1 MSRPTRKPRLTN
13 TSERR
18 WPTLHKQW
26 NGAAVAGTARC
37 SGSRSASRATH
48 SAAAILFSAT
58 LRDITRR
65 KEAEDRL
72 MKLAEF
78 DPLTGLANRRA
89 FVAALE
95 RAIADSHRR
104 GSRVAVLYLD
114 LDHSKDVNDTLDHPA
129 GDRLLEAVAQ
139 RLRKNL
145 RASDMVARFGGDEF
159 AVLMSS
165 LSDPSDAGLLAKKP
179 IDAAA
184 SPFPVDANTEFT
196 PGTRISASG
205 IRSYGRN
212 RDCNSFPRRR
222 GALSGKGGRAP
233 HLSLLRRRDGFGGSR
248 PCQSAR

>member
-1 MSRPTRKPRLTN
+1 M
-13 TSERR
+13 
-18 WPTLHKQW
+18 
-26 NGAAVAGTARC
+26 
-37 SGSRSASRATH
+37 H
-48 SAAAILFSAT
+48 SAAAIFLFCD
-58 LRDITRR
+58 LGDITRR

-114 LDHSKDVNDTLDHPA
+114 LDHFKDVNDTLGHPA

-139 RLRKNL
+139 RLGKNL

-165 LSDPSDAGLLAKKP
+165 LSDPSDAGLLAKKL
-179 IDAAA
+179 IDAAT
-184 SPFPVDANTEFT
+184 SPFPVDANE
-196 PGTRISASG
+196 TRL
-205 IRSYGRN
+205 
-212 RDCNSFPRRR
+212 CRRR
-222 GALSGKGGRAP
+222 GY
-233 HLSLLRRRDGFGGSR
+233 
-248 PCQSAR
+248 